1 LFAGCD
7 AGATGAGGG
16 TRRGGGD
23 APEGFFFGGDE
34 TNEFIWPSVARL
46 GEGAGRSRGW
56 GFRDCRGDVS

>member
-1 LFAGCD
+1 MFAGGD

-46 GEGAGRSRGW
+46 GKELEGAEGG
-56 GFRDCRGDVS
+56 VSEIAEAM